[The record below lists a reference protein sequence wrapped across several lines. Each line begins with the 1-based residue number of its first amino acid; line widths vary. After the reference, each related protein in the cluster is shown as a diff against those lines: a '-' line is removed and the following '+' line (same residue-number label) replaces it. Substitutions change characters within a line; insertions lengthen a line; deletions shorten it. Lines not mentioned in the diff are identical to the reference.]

1 MNPAVTEQLFYRYS
15 RSWHRLARSHLESQY
30 NIMSAFLYEVATF
43 VADPDTCNKIYS
55 LWISER
61 LGDLF
66 ADAKV
71 ELKKVLDVYN
81 RQPMTANPLF
91 SKRIL
96 ELQQD
101 YFQSSGDKDENKASE
116 EPVHISPSQKTA
128 ELALRSVEAFYD
140 ATMPTYVDNV
150 LTLAIWAPMVLKL
163 PDIFSTDTVNSMTQE
178 EVQNLAGESAETQ
191 QYRAQLRKKLDA
203 LEKGRKACG
212 LYAVPKSNGESTP
225 YPYQKACAA
234 LIYNT

>member
-30 NIMSAFLYEVATF
+30 NIMSAFLYEVVTF

-61 LGDLF
+61 LEDLF
-66 ADAKV
+66 ADAKA
-71 ELKKVLDVYN
+71 ELEKILDVYN

-101 YFQSSGDKDENKASE
+101 DSKPTGDDEDEEEASE
-116 EPVHISPSQKTA
+116 ASAHMTPSQKTA
-128 ELALRSVEAFYD
+128 KLALRSVEAFYD

-150 LTLAIWAPMVLKL
+150 LTLAVWAPMVLKL
-163 PDIFSTDTVNSMTQE
+163 PDIFSPDTVNSMTQD
-178 EVQNLAGESAETQ
+178 EVQDLAGESTETQ
-191 QYRAQLRKKLDA
+191 EYRAELRKKLDA

-212 LYAVPKSNGESTP
+212 FYAIPKSNGESLTHVETP
-225 YPYQKACAA
+225 IPC
-234 LIYNT
+234 